1 MKPWAWLAM
10 LAVVGVGCGGTTDDA
25 SNGTTPASAS
35 SAHAATSSAPLLS
48 TGASSTPATS
58 VTSASFDSTDPT
70 AIDWMVPSVEPPGLR
85 LIDARRELVPGCGP
99 LADCPATVPSATLV
113 YDTDDLSR
121 GRSLRVVQ
129 TSRGVDDTDV
139 AVVAG
144 GVERNVGGRTVTA
157 VEQGDA
163 SLPFIAATWSEPDGR
178 VVDASSVGLDWDQL
192 AAFIDSLRPT
202 EPARWPVQVEPRL
215 ERCVDARTQYAP
227 LSIPDGWS
235 RFVLQAA
242 PTGTCGVPTFLMMS
256 LVVPGTAAGLGTLVT
271 FVTGP
276 ASEWT
281 PQSGEPIVING
292 NQGTLREDRASD
304 GTATAA
310 ISFILDAVAID
321 AHGNVDAVVLH
332 ELVAGVGPVTDA
344 EWAQLVSEVSTP

>member
-1 MKPWAWLAM
+1 MRPWGWLVV
-10 LAVVGVGCGGTTDDA
+10 LAVVGVGCGGSPDGA
-25 SNGTTPASAS
+25 GNGTMPASVPS
-35 SAHAATSSAPLLS
+35 DHAATSVPL
-48 TGASSTPATS
+48 ASI
-58 VTSASFDSTDPT
+58 DSTDPT
-70 AIDWMVPSVEPPGLR
+70 AIDWMVPSVAPAGLR

-99 LADCPATVPSATLV
+99 LADCAATVPSATLV
-113 YDTDDLSR
+113 YDTDDLSL

-144 GVERNVGGRTVTA
+144 GVERSVGGRAVTA

-163 SLPFIAATWSEPDGR
+163 SLPFITATWSEPDGR

-202 EPARWPVQVEPRL
+202 DPANWPTQLEPRL

-235 RFVLQAA
+235 RHVLQAS
-242 PTGTCGVPTFLMMS
+242 PIGTCGVPTFLMMS
-256 LVVPGTAAGLGTLVT
+256 LVLPGTAAGPGTLVT

-281 PQSGEPIVING
+281 PQPGELLVVNG
-292 NQGTLREDRASD
+292 NQGTLREGRAAD
-304 GTATAA
+304 GAATAA
-310 ISFILDAVAID
+310 ISIVLDAVAID
-321 AHGNVDAVVLH
+321 AHGNVDAAVLQ

-344 EWAQLVSEVSTP
+344 EWSQLVSEIGTP